1 MRLATLLV
9 IRLAVLAALPL
20 AAVGANE
27 EVRSNYLLACRG
39 CHLADG
45 SGVPPEVPSLQNTLS
60 QFATSPEGRD
70 YLVRVPGA
78 SQSRLNDAQLAEVIN
93 WVLTEFNADTL
104 PNDFQPFTA
113 TEVTSARKQILADPV
128 KLRSSLVERSAIE

>member
-9 IRLAVLAALPL
+9 ALVALPL
-20 AAVGANE
+20 SAVGADE

-45 SGVPPEVPSLQNTLS
+45 SGVPPEVPSLRNTLS
-60 QFATSPEGRD
+60 QFATSPEGRN

-128 KLRSSLVERSAIE
+128 KLRLSLAEGSSAE

>member
-9 IRLAVLAALPL
+9 ALAVLPLSAA
-20 AAVGANE
+20 GADI
-27 EVRSNYLLACRG
+27 EVRANYLLACRG

-45 SGVPPEVPSLQNTLS
+45 SGVPPEVPSLKNTLS
-60 QFATSPEGRD
+60 QFTVSPEGRN

-104 PNDFQPFTA
+104 PDEFQPFTA
-113 TEVTSARKQILADPV
+113 SEVTLARKQILADPV
-128 KLRSSLVERSAIE
+128 KLRSRLAEASAIE

>member
-9 IRLAVLAALPL
+9 ALVALPL
-20 AAVGANE
+20 SAVGADE

-45 SGVPPEVPSLQNTLS
+45 SGVPPEVPSLRNTLS
-60 QFATSPEGRD
+60 QFATSPEGRN

-104 PNDFQPFTA
+104 PNEFQPFTA

-128 KLRSSLVERSAIE
+128 KLRLSLAEGSSAE